1 MSKPVIIGAY
11 NPDWP
16 NIYRKEEQLINETL
30 GNRIKAIEHIGSTA
44 VPNLGAKNII
54 DIMAGVNSLK
64 EADECLPPLDKIGYK
79 DVLPQPGE
87 TEWYYCVGKGPH
99 SVGYHQHLVKHI
111 SEHWKRQIAFRDF
124 LRNNPGT
131 AREYFNLKK
140 QLAAKYP
147 TDRLAYT
154 EAKTEFVKQTLAHAY
169 TMFFSV

>member
-1 MSKPVIIGAY
+1 MSKQVVIVAY
-11 NPDWP
+11 DPEWP
-16 NIYRKEEQLINETL
+16 KLYDEEEQLIKKTL

-44 VPNLGAKNII
+44 VPNLRAKNII

-64 EADECLPPLDKIGYK
+64 EADDCLPMLDKIGYK

-99 SVGYHQHLVKHI
+99 SVGYHLHLVKHH
-111 SEHWKRQIAFRDF
+111 SEHWKRQITFRDF
-124 LRNNPGT
+124 LRNNPEK

-140 QLAAKYP
+140 QLAAKYW

-154 EAKTEFVKQTLAHAY
+154 EAKTDFVQQTLAKATH
-169 TMFFSV
+169 